1 MINMYNSDECPDVIT
16 KVYLVVEQIIQSRLE
31 TGKSIQFALELSNK
45 LKTDYQELNNLF
57 LARCDMSLEVIFLK
71 QIVEKVKELLVY
83 TEQPLSQIAKA
94 LGYEKS
100 NDLSEQ
106 LLRYTGLTSAHF
118 KRIRKIKLENIRRQ
132 QKKI

>member
-1 MINMYNSDECPDVIT
+1 MIT
-16 KVYLVVEQIIQSRLE
+16 KVYRLAEQIIQSQLE
-31 TGKSIQFALELSNK
+31 TGKSVQFALELSNE

-57 LARCDMSLEVIFLK
+57 LARCHMSLEVIFLK

-83 TEQPLSQIAKA
+83 TEQPLSQIANA

-100 NDLSEQ
+100 SDLSEQ
-106 LLRYTGLTSAHF
+106 LMRYTGLTSAHF

>member
-1 MINMYNSDECPDVIT
+1 MINMHNLNECADMITRVYRVAEQVIQ
-16 KVYLVVEQIIQSRLE
+16 LQLD
-31 TGKSIQFALELSNK
+31 TGRPVQFALELSNE
-45 LKTDYQELNNLF
+45 LKTDYQELNSLF
-57 LARCDMSLEVIFLK
+57 LTRCDMSLDVIFLK
-71 QIVEKVKELLVY
+71 QVVEKVKEQLVY

-106 LLRYTGLTSAHF
+106 LMCYTGLTSAHF

-132 QKKI
+132 QEKI

>member
-1 MINMYNSDECPDVIT
+1 MIT
-16 KVYLVVEQIIQSRLE
+16 KVYRVAEQIIQSRLE
-31 TGKSIQFALELSNK
+31 TGKSLQFALELSNEIK
-45 LKTDYQELNNLF
+45 IDYQELNNLF

-100 NDLSEQ
+100 NELSEQ
-106 LLRYTGLTSAHF
+106 LMCYTGLTSAHF
-118 KRIRKIKLENIRRQ
+118 KRIRKIKLENIRQ
-132 QKKI
+132 KQKKI

>member
-1 MINMYNSDECPDVIT
+1 MYNLNECADMIT
-16 KVYLVVEQIIQSRLE
+16 RVYRLAEQIIQSQLD
-31 TGKSIQFALELSNK
+31 TGRPVQFALELCNE
-45 LKTDYQELNNLF
+45 LKTDYQELNSLF
-57 LARCDMSLEVIFLK
+57 LARCDMSLEVIFSK
-71 QIVEKVKELLVY
+71 QVVEKVKEQLVY

-94 LGYEKS
+94 LGYKKS

-106 LLRYTGLTSAHF
+106 LMRYTGLTSAHF